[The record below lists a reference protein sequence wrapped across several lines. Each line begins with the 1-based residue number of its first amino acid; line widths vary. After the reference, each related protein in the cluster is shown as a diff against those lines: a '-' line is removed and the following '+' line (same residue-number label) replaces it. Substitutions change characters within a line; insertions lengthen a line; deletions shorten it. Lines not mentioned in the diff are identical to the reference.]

1 MLTYTGHF
9 MVDIGLAAVVAFVGK
24 QDPAQ
29 LTDHDFSIVADYMTK
44 EYVRQP
50 LRSFLTVAFP
60 NSGFTQ
66 PAYFNEPETQRNYA
80 DRVLRGFAKDAPL
93 LAEACVFTGDP
104 ALAVALDVK
113 DRLQPG
119 RAFRQHIPLTLGEEV
134 INFHPDGDPGVPVS
148 GEALLAIQAFPLGCA
163 KVAGRLLAVHSDN
176 SDLILYFASSF
187 LAQNR
192 RFIQLAQQEG
202 SSKMPEPQY
211 VQRTLLVDTLLN
223 ADEMRS
229 EAQEDE
235 KPFSII
241 AYHLTNSGQ
250 GVGLDI
256 YYLPLQITA
265 FLREMQQAQYRDDW
279 LSIVRRAW
287 QVAPKKKKT
296 KPETEDFRP
305 RRNHLYEDLFGLP
318 GNAHAFLRT
327 YFLRVALRYA
337 RADQGDP
344 RGGYSL
350 RDEANLVSWK
360 ITARFLKRIMNME
373 YSRIEEIR
381 KLGDQLAD
389 YVSGENDRRF
399 FRDFFTER
407 RYDYFRTALIKAN
420 VAHVRRGKPPFITL
434 DPYIEVFEAGDEVA
448 RSDWQLAR
456 DLVLIRMIERL
467 HQQGWLGKNPDALP
481 AAEQDEQSDAAS

>member
-9 MVDIGLAAVVAFVGK
+9 MVDVGLAAVTAFVDK
-24 QDPAQ
+24 EDPAQ
-29 LTDHDFSIVADYMTK
+29 LTERDFSIAADYMTH

-66 PAYFNEPETQRNYA
+66 PAFFDQPETQQNYA
-80 DRVLRGFAKDAPL
+80 NRVLRGFVEDAPL
-93 LAEACVFTGDP
+93 LNEACVFTGDP

-113 DRLQPG
+113 DRLQAG
-119 RAFRQHIPLTLGEEV
+119 RAFRQHIPLTLGEDV
-134 INFHPDGDPGVPVS
+134 INFHAYGDPGVPIS
-148 GEALLAIQAFPLGCA
+148 GRALLAIQAFPLGCA

-176 SDLILYFASSF
+176 NDLIMHFASSF
-187 LAQNR
+187 LSQNR

-211 VQRTLLVDTLLN
+211 LQRTLLVDTLLN
-223 ADEMRS
+223 AGEMQREARADER
-229 EAQEDE
+229 
-235 KPFSII
+235 PFSIT

-250 GVGLDI
+250 GVSLDI
-256 YYLPLQITA
+256 YYLPLQITG

-279 LSIVRRAW
+279 STIVQRAW
-287 QVAPKKKKT
+287 QVAPPSKKKVKS
-296 KPETEDFRP
+296 EVEDFRP
-305 RRNHLYEDLFGLP
+305 RRNHLYEDFFALP

-337 RADQGDP
+337 RAEQGDP

-350 RDEANLVSWK
+350 KDEAGLVSWK

-373 YSRIEEIR
+373 KTRIEEIR

-420 VAHVRRGKPPFITL
+420 VAHVKRGKPPFITL

-481 AAEQDEQSDAAS
+481 TEPEEQTNATL